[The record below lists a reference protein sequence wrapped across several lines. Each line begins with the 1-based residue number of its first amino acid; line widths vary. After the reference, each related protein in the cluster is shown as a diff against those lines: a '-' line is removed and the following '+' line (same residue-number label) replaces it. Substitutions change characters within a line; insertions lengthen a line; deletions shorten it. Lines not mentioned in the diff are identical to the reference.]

1 MPDYQKAKIYKL
13 WSPSKN
19 LVYYGST
26 IQTISQRLADHIK
39 LHNGKKQKITASLVL
54 DCEDYKMELIEEY
67 PCNNRRQLERREG
80 EYIKNNNCVNKV
92 VAGRTEKEYSKD
104 NKEKISNIGKRWR
117 EENKE
122 KLIEY
127 KKYYKEHY
135 PDKKKEADKNYVK
148 NNITKIQ
155 EYRKN
160 YYQITKQNNAIYNWL
175 LTISQL

>member
-1 MPDYQKAKIYKL
+1 MPDYQKGKIYKL

-39 LHNGKKQKITASLVL
+39 LHNRKKQKITASLVL

-67 PCNNRRQLERREG
+67 PCNNRRQLERKEG

-104 NKEKISNIGKRWR
+104 NKEKISNIGKWWR

-135 PDKKKEADKNYVK
+135 PDKKKEADKKYVK
-148 NNITKIQ
+148 NNINKIQ

-160 YYQITKQNNAIYNWL
+160 YYQTTKQNNAIYNWL